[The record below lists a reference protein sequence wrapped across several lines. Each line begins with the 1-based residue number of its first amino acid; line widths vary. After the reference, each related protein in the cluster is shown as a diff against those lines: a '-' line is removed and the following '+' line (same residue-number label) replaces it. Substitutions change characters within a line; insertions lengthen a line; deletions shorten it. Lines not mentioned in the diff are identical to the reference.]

1 MVKEM
6 KTKAVKTYSTAKK
19 MEKHFEEILTAVAL
33 TTVTAFSAH
42 ESWVNRTEGWEWI
55 ALGAASAYLATE
67 AFRAWFR
74 ALNK

>member
-6 KTKAVKTYSTAKK
+6 KVKATKAYSTARK
-19 MEKHFEEILTAVAL
+19 MEKHFEEILTAVSL
-33 TTVTAFSAH
+33 TAVVAFSGYTA
-42 ESWVNRTEGWEWI
+42 WTNRNDGWEWI